1 MDTMAKK
8 KLATDRKRKKSTI
21 NSSQQHAG
29 PKGTKTNKK
38 SEVSEAKNKLVV
50 AIKAMVDIINEEH
63 LYSVMVYDG
72 TLGKEELLGSD
83 KEQALA
89 RSNELPA
96 TTITTTTTTTTEIAC
111 TMTTTTRGVPSGTN
125 EQALTTANGAAGED
139 ITPAPPHA
147 TQEATPPTNS
157 IY

>member
-96 TTITTTTTTTTEIAC
+96 TTITTTTTTTTVLPLRRFDF
-111 TMTTTTRGVPSGTN
+111 TTTRTV
-125 EQALTTANGAAGED
+125 L
-139 ITPAPPHA
+139 
-147 TQEATPPTNS
+147 
-157 IY
+157 